1 MAAPLKKKS
10 FKSLPVQN
18 KRVLVRVDYNVPF
31 DKNGNVS
38 DDSRLRGSLPTLQY
52 LIDQK
57 AKVILCAHLGRPK
70 GQPNP
75 KYSLKP
81 VVKPLSDLLKRPV
94 AFADDCV
101 GSKAADAVSKMKPGD
116 VLLLENLRLHAEEE
130 KNDPE
135 FGKQL
140 ASLADYFVQDAFG
153 AVHRAHASTAQ
164 VPPFLPS
171 GAGDLLE
178 KELNFLQKIKAD
190 PVRPYMVVLGG
201 AKVSDKLGV
210 VKAFIKQVDTLF
222 IGGAMAYT
230 FLKAQG
236 KEVGDSRIEPDFI
249 DLSKE
254 ILSEAAKRKIS
265 LILPQDHLIVQD
277 IEKPET
283 AKTTDGDTIPAGWK
297 GVDIGPKTLAALQPM
312 LKKAKTVFWN
322 GPAGIFEMPAYS
334 KGTNG
339 IAVALSQS
347 AKEGAM
353 VVVGGGDSVAA
364 VTQAG
369 LAKDMTFI
377 STGGGASLEFLE
389 GIELPGVKALPDA

>member
-1 MAAPLKKKS
+1 
-10 FKSLPVQN
+10 
-18 KRVLVRVDYNVPF
+18 
-31 DKNGNVS
+31 
-38 DDSRLRGSLPTLQY
+38 
-52 LIDQK
+52 
-57 AKVILCAHLGRPK
+57 
-70 GQPNP
+70 
-75 KYSLKP
+75 
-81 VVKPLSDLLKRPV
+81 
-94 AFADDCV
+94 
-101 GSKAADAVSKMKPGD
+101 MKPGD
-116 VLLLENLRLHAEEE
+116 VLLLENLRFHAEEE